1 MIQLK
6 EELPADRVAVFLRTM
21 TRSAVRRFEKGFD
34 LPLRMLRQEL
44 PILALGRVVS
54 PPVRRETYENYS
66 ANYAYMCVYFTI

>member
-1 MIQLK
+1 MK
-6 EELPADRVAVFLRTM
+6 
-21 TRSAVRRFEKGFD
+21 RSAVRRFEKGFD

-66 ANYAYMCVYFTI
+66 ANYDVKSFQT